1 MRGVA
6 FRPLFGQN
14 DSAGSFLLLISSE
27 FLFCVFCDSCLD
39 LVGQEQLNGSRCV
52 LAALVQYTQPWCSIK
67 RDSCLDPEPAELLF
81 VMVWALLVW
90 ASFFLEFLVRSLAI
104 VSTRSR

>member
-14 DSAGSFLLLISSE
+14 DSAGSFL
-27 FLFCVFCDSCLD
+27 FVLFCVFCDSCFN

-67 RDSCLDPEPAELLF
+67 RDSCSDPEPAEQLLLF

-90 ASFFLEFLVRSLAI
+90 TSFFLEFLVRSLAI

>member
-1 MRGVA
+1 MTSAAHIFLIDLHEFFFVYFA
-6 FRPLFGQN
+6 IL
-14 DSAGSFLLLISSE
+14 DSIWLQLN
-27 FLFCVFCDSCLD
+27 
-39 LVGQEQLNGSRCV
+39 GQEQLNGSRCV
-52 LAALVQYTQPWCSIK
+52 LAALVQYTQPWCRIE
-67 RDSCLDPEPAELLF
+67 RDSCSVPEPAEQLLLF